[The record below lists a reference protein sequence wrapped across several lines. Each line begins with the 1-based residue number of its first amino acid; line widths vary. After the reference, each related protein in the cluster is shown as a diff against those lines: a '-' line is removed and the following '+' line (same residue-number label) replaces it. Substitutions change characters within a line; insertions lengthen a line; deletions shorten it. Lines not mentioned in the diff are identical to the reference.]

1 MTAFQL
7 KSTGLVF
14 PSYLVWP
21 GGRARGAFAAA
32 FLRARLG
39 ARTVSSLIEAAYRG
53 HLDCGGRFEGL
64 AVDFSR
70 QCPLI
75 GCQGRRKRER
85 RDKEH
90 QRHGHGAFTL
100 RRITENLK
108 NPRPGKPATKTAC
121 VQEGRCHHRPY
132 RKRGYHVVIQLDF
145 AFRVRQRAKR
155 TL

>member
-1 MTAFQL
+1 MTAFPL
-7 KSTGLVF
+7 KRAGLVF

-21 GGRARGAFAAA
+21 GGQARRAFAAA
-32 FLRARLG
+32 FLRARLSSG
-39 ARTVSSLIEAAYRG
+39 TVSSLIEADYGGR
-53 HLDCGGRFEGL
+53 LDCGGRFQGL
-64 AVDFSR
+64 AVDLGR
-70 QCPLI
+70 QRLLI
-75 GCQGRRKRER
+75 GRQDRRKRER

-108 NPRPGKPATKTAC
+108 NPRPGKPTTKAAC

-145 AFRVRQRAKR
+145 AFRIRQRAKR

>member
-1 MTAFQL
+1 MADVL
-7 KSTGLVF
+7 I
-14 PSYLVWP
+14 
-21 GGRARGAFAAA
+21 AAAA
-32 FLRARLG
+32 FRVLL
-39 ARTVSSLIEAAYRG
+39 LISAASVFQ
-53 HLDCGGRFEGL
+53 D
-64 AVDFSR
+64 
-70 QCPLI
+70 
-75 GCQGRRKRER
+75 RRKRER

-108 NPRPGKPATKTAC
+108 NHRPGKPTTKAAC

-155 TL
+155 ML